1 MYSRSLCTAV
11 SCRVR
16 SLSSRFSGRHTSPEK
31 PGKVPFGVLSTRL
44 KLDISPRNV
53 IGWHAPPVTIAYYS
67 LSSPSKRGRS
77 PALPLATAR
86 GHGVGGRRRPST
98 ARTRRRESLTNWQG
112 SKVPSSRK
120 HATSTYIRKTRQ
132 RARPPYGRQCYLTD
146 GTRVARGD
154 QPGSGRGRAEGV
166 PPHSGREAT
175 AAPNSPLENHL
186 PEVMGTRASPDT
198 LGPA

>member
-1 MYSRSLCTAV
+1 M
-11 SCRVR
+11 R
-16 SLSSRFSGRHTSPEK
+16 SLSSRFSGWHTCPEK
-31 PGKVPFGVLSTRL
+31 PGKVPFGVLSTCL

-67 LSSPSKRGRS
+67 LLSPSKRGRS

-98 ARTRRRESLTNWQG
+98 ARTRRRESLRELAGFESTVARQ
-112 SKVPSSRK
+112 
-120 HATSTYIRKTRQ
+120 HATSTYTRKTRQ

-175 AAPNSPLENHL
+175 ADPNSPLENHL
-186 PEVMGTRASPDT
+186 PEVMGTRAPPDT
-198 LGPA
+198 LGSA